1 MAAFCGKRQRGV
13 AVFVGSIDIRALFN
27 EQTRDADVPRQRRRP
42 QRGKAAFVRCIHGG
56 AERLAQ
62 TKAGGRPAEMQ
73 GGHQVNVYLDA
84 ISLATAKEMGNG
96 NVSSGIREALRRARE
111 GV

>member
-1 MAAFCGKRQRGV
+1 MTVVNEILTAWKRSPERVARWLSEQQELTRGSV
-13 AVFVGSIDIRALFN
+13 SWLREYLDDGAK
-27 EQTRDADVPRQRRRP
+27 P
-42 QRGKAAFVRCIHGG
+42 QQIQGG